1 MGKMQNNQQEN
12 PRQDLVVE
20 HLGGVCHVPLSVS
33 LHVQVGAGVLWVQ
46 RGASRRGQN
55 LGLEVLEGEQLP
67 GSMGKMPA
75 FTLAKEA
82 VPSSAGYVNTGWVC
96 AG

>member
-1 MGKMQNNQQEN
+1 MQNNQQEN

-20 HLGGVCHVPLSVS
+20 HLGGVCHIPLSVS
-33 LHVQVGAGVLWVQ
+33 LHVHVGAGVLWAQ

-55 LGLEVLEGEQLP
+55 LGLGVLEGEQLP

-75 FTLAKEA
+75 LPWQRRLCPA
-82 VPSSAGYVNTGWVC
+82 VQDM
-96 AG
+96 